1 MFSFV
6 SFLNQVASKLIPPTY
21 ENSNDNNNKVTAT
34 YHLTVMLHGLC
45 QMLCTISHTIR
56 KKKKKQKPYKAAVIV
71 PTYSLLNRTL
81 RLRKIN

>member
-56 KKKKKQKPYKAAVIV
+56 KKKKKKN
-71 PTYSLLNRTL
+71 PTKQQSSFLLTAC
-81 RLRKIN
+81 

>member
-56 KKKKKQKPYKAAVIV
+56 KKKKTYEAAVIV